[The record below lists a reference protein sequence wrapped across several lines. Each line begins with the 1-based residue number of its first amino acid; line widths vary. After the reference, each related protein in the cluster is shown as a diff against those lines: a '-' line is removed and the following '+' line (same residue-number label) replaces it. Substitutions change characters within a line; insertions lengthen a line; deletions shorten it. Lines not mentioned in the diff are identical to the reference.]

1 MYTRIHIN
9 AMSPPTTTPTPTP
22 TPDPYAA
29 KVVTPNVPKGLPG
42 APIPAPVS
50 IIPNFAS
57 QNAASAAAHNQLVQ
71 ANIGG
76 KVGGS
81 KSKSKSKTKTKSRSK
96 SRSKSKRTK
105 RSGSKSKS
113 RSKSKRRTK
122 SKRGGAS
129 IPTPTPTPT
138 PTTTTVTVP
147 QFPGSTSANAA
158 SVGGNHLAM
167 KQAAQA
173 ALDNTNAPPT
183 DHRLP

>member
-1 MYTRIHIN
+1 MYTRIF
-9 AMSPPTTTPTPTP
+9 AMSPPTTTTAPAPTP

-50 IIPNFAS
+50 IIPDFAS
-57 QNAASAAAHNQLVQ
+57 QNASAAAAHNRLVQ
-71 ANIGG
+71 ANSGG

-81 KSKSKSKTKTKSRSK
+81 RTKSK
-96 SRSKSKRTK
+96 
-105 RSGSKSKS
+105 SKSKS
-113 RSKSKRRTK
+113 RSKFKSKSKRRTKSKK

-138 PTTTTVTVP
+138 PTAVKAVTVP

-183 DHRLP
+183 YTKLA